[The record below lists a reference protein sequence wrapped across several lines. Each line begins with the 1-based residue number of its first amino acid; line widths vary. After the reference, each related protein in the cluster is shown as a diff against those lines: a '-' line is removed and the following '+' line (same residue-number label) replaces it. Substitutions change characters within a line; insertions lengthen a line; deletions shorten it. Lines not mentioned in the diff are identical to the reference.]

1 MLLKKNTLVGKNNFK
16 LICLIC
22 LFNFFLNI
30 NSNSQN
36 NLEGTFTDI
45 KILDKISSKNNLLK
59 LKNGELIQFNDLV
72 IKSLKCKNSEF
83 DDNPEITAYIQ
94 VRDVT
99 RKNNDEVFIFNGW
112 MFSSS
117 PSIAPFDHPVYDVW
131 LISCY

>member
-36 NLEGTFTDI
+36 NLEVNFTDI

-59 LKNGELIQFNDLV
+59 LKNG
-72 IKSLKCKNSEF
+72 
-83 DDNPEITAYIQ
+83 
-94 VRDVT
+94 
-99 RKNNDEVFIFNGW
+99 
-112 MFSSS
+112 
-117 PSIAPFDHPVYDVW
+117 
-131 LISCY
+131 

>member
-1 MLLKKNTLVGKNNFK
+1 MVLKKNTLVGKNNFK
-16 LICLIC
+16 LLCLIC
-22 LFNFFLNI
+22 LFNFFLAI

-45 KILDKISSKNNLLK
+45 KILDKISSKNTLLK
-59 LKNGELIQFNDLV
+59 LKNGELIRFNDLV

-94 VRDVT
+94 VKDLT
-99 RKNNDEVFIFNGW
+99 NKNNDEVFVFNGW

-117 PSIAPFDHPVYDVW
+117 PSIEPFDHPVYDVW
-131 LISCY
+131 LVSCY